1 MINTKKM
8 NNQNYTY
15 RRLKLGNLESNK
27 FYTFY
32 RIDGTKFQ
40 GIFDSIVGVTL
51 VIRNYKTENESDKSA
66 IRTMPKEWISYAE
79 SEEYKI
85 KINNFIA

>member
-1 MINTKKM
+1 M

-15 RRLKLGNLESNK
+15 RRLKLENLESNK

-40 GIFDSIVGVTL
+40 GTFDSIVGMTL
-51 VIRNYKTENESDKSA
+51 VIRDYLTENESDRSA
-66 IRTMPKEWISYAE
+66 IRSMPKDWITYAE
-79 SEEYKI
+79 SEEFKI
-85 KINNFIA
+85 KVNNYFS

>member
-1 MINTKKM
+1 M

-15 RRLKLGNLESNK
+15 RRLKLENLESNK

-51 VIRNYKTENESDKSA
+51 VIRNYKTEKESDRSA
-66 IRTMPKEWISYAE
+66 IRTMPKDWISYAE

-85 KINNFIA
+85 KINNFMT

>member
-1 MINTKKM
+1 M

-15 RRLKLGNLESNK
+15 RRLKLENLESNK
-27 FYTFY
+27 CYTFY

-51 VIRNYKTENESDKSA
+51 IIRNYKTEKESDRSA
-66 IRTMPKEWISYAE
+66 IRTMLKDWISYAE

-85 KINNFIA
+85 KINNFMT